1 MSRLYKVSEISAA
14 TGVPPATL
22 RLWEQHGLI
31 TPSRT
36 PSGYRL
42 YSEDDFARVHQIV
55 RLRSIL
61 GLNLAAI
68 KSSLEEAAPVSS
80 GPDGKT
86 GDDTPS
92 PRLGHEIRRLR
103 KEKKLTIS
111 ALAGQLG
118 VSASILSTLERTSR
132 GASVPLLRAVAEALG
147 VTVTQLTASP
157 ADVVKAVVRQGEGRQ
172 LPSLGKGI
180 RIRELASG
188 PRMMDC
194 QEWTLAPGAGS
205 EGFYQHEGE
214 EFIRV
219 LEGSFEIEVDGLGLA
234 ILNEGDSIYFE
245 SHRAHCWRAAGMRPC
260 RLLWVNT
267 PPSF

>member
-1 MSRLYKVSEISAA
+1 MGRHYKVSELSAA

-55 RLRSIL
+55 RLRSVL

-68 KSSLEEAAPVSS
+68 KSSLEETLPAAPGSA
-80 GPDGKT
+80 
-86 GDDTPS
+86 GDDTPPS
-92 PRLGHEIRRLR
+92 RLGHEIRRLR
-103 KEKKLTIS
+103 KERKLTIS
-111 ALAGQLG
+111 ALAAQLG

-157 ADVVKAVVRQGEGRQ
+157 VGAVKAVIRRGEGRQ

-180 RIRELASG
+180 RIQELASG

-205 EGFYQHEGE
+205 EGFYRHEGE

-219 LEGSFEIEVDGLGLA
+219 LEGSFEIEVEGLGLA
-234 ILNEGDSIYFE
+234 TLHEGDSIYFE
-245 SHRAHCWRAAGMRPC
+245 SHRAHSWRTAGTGAC

-267 PPSF
+267 PPTF